1 MNQPRTPIATNE
13 QIDRWLLRGYVKPEV
28 QRVVLAV
35 WWGLYTLEDA
45 IEEARG
51 IARLIAQKAKVSREI
66 ADAVALSAVDEE
78 MQRQEAE
85 HAKTFEVLAEAAAGA
100 IRDGM
105 SRRDARRLI
114 AELAKTRPLLP
125 LPQTLASAL
134 EEGARRQRKAE
145 YWWKKREAQ
154 A

>member
-1 MNQPRTPIATNE
+1 MNQPRTPIAANE

-28 QRVVLAV
+28 ERVVLAV

-51 IARLIAQKAKVSREI
+51 IARLIAQKAKVLPEI

-125 LPQTLASAL
+125 LPQTLAGAL

>member
-1 MNQPRTPIATNE
+1 MKHHGQPLATNE
-13 QIDRWLLRGYVKPEV
+13 QIDRWLLRGYLKPEV
-28 QRVVLAV
+28 ERIVLAV
-35 WWGLYTLEDA
+35 WWGLYSLEEG
-45 IEEARG
+45 IKEARG
-51 IARLIAQKAKVSREI
+51 IAAMIATKAKVAPEI
-66 ADAVALSAVDEE
+66 ADAVVLSAVDEE

-85 HAKTFEVLAEAAAGA
+85 HEKTFEVLAQAAFAA

-105 SRRDARRLI
+105 SRRDARRII
-114 AELAKTRPLLP
+114 ADIAKTRPLLP
-125 LPQTLASAL
+125 LPHILADAL